1 MNIRR
6 ARFSLLLLA
15 TLTLAA
21 CTGLGGADDADDELI
36 WAIGGTGADPGG
48 YHQQVAELWNEQDPD
63 LPVRIE
69 RLPESADD
77 QRQQLSLELNA
88 EGDTFDIL
96 GLDVIWTGEFSD
108 NGWLESLEDQRSEY
122 EQGILEGPFESA
134 TWGGELWA
142 APYMTNAGF
151 LYYRTDL
158 VDEAPTTWDELKEV
172 GMAAAEQAGISAYV
186 AQGAQYEGLVVNYL
200 EYYWSAGGELF
211 NDDQTEVLF
220 DEELAA
226 EALSFMQESLDDGF
240 YAPGF
245 NTMQEDDGRNEFQSG
260 NAVFMRN
267 WPYAFELMS
276 DPEESEVADD
286 FAIAPLPTF
295 TGEGTVSTLGGYN
308 NAVSAYSQNVDAARE
323 FVLWAATDEQAQR
336 LLAETG
342 PPPVLAST
350 YDELSD
356 DVQIATLGEI
366 LPDARPRPPAPNW
379 NDISVEFQQEIFPAY
394 NGDGDVQETV
404 ASLREYLETT
414 LSD

>member
-1 MNIRR
+1 MNVRR
-6 ARFSLLLLA
+6 ARLSLLLLA
-15 TLTLAA
+15 TLTLTA
-21 CTGLGGADDADDELI
+21 CAGFGGDDGADDELV

-63 LPVRIE
+63 MPVRIE

-108 NGWLESLEDQRSEY
+108 NGWLESLEEQRSEY

-172 GMAAAEQAGISAYV
+172 GMAAAEAEGISAYV

-220 DEELAA
+220 DEELAS
-226 EALSFMQESLDDGF
+226 EALSFMQESLEDGF

-308 NAVSAYSQNVDAARE
+308 NAVSAYSQNVDAAKE

-379 NDISVEFQQEIFPAY
+379 NDISVEFQQQIFPAY
-394 NGDGDVQETV
+394 NGERDVQETV

>member
-1 MNIRR
+1 MNVRR
-6 ARFSLLLLA
+6 SRSSLLLLS
-15 TLTLAA
+15 TLMLSA
-21 CTGLGGADDADDELI
+21 CAGFGGDDGADDELV

-48 YHQQVAELWNEQDPD
+48 YHQQVVDLWNEQDPD
-63 LPVRIE
+63 MPVRID

-172 GMAAAEQAGISAYV
+172 GMAAAEQEGISAYV

-211 NDDQTEVLF
+211 NADQTEVLF
-220 DEELAA
+220 DEELAL
-226 EALSFMQESLDDGF
+226 EALTFMQESLEDGF

-245 NTMQEDDGRNEFQSG
+245 NTMQEDDGRSEFQSG

-308 NAVSAYSQNVDAARE
+308 NAVSAYSQNIDAAKE

-350 YDELSD
+350 YDQLSD
-356 DVQIATLGEI
+356 DVQIATLGDI

-394 NGDGDVQETV
+394 NGDQDAQEAV

-414 LSD
+414 LSG